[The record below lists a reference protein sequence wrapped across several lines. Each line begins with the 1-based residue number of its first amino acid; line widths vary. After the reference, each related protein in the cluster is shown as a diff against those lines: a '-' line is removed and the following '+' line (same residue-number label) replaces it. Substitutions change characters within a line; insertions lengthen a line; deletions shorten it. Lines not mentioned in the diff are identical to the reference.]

1 MSGGEVGHSVLVVP
15 VPALEDFARAQALR
29 YDAAWL
35 SPDPAF
41 PHAHVTVLGPFL
53 PLQALDAA
61 THERVAE
68 VLGRHTSFGYRLEEI
83 ATFPD
88 GTIYLRPDPVEPFAA
103 LTAALWAAFPDYP
116 PYAGRHLDL
125 TPHVTLD
132 MTVTGATERSLRA
145 QLGHGL
151 PHGCVA
157 DAVVLS
163 WYAAGACRT
172 LDRWALAPA

>member
-61 THERVAE
+61 THERIAE
-68 VLGRHTSFGYRLEEI
+68 VLGRHTSFGYQLEEI

-151 PHGCVA
+151 PHWCVA